1 MSSIPGLERSP
12 GGGNG
17 KYSSLLPGKS
27 MDRGAGGPR
36 GCKESITTEHSH
48 TEHVATDV
56 ALCG

>member
-27 MDRGAGGPR
+27 MDRGAGEPR
-36 GCKESITTEHSH
+36 PTGLQRVNH
-48 TEHVATDV
+48 D
-56 ALCG
+56 